1 MGLPRESLSHGRK
14 RRGRRGGGFAQK
26 IFHAEEERRLPG
38 SVGVTQATSSMEG
51 GTATVGEEE
60 EGWITLLF
68 VVDRGQKR
76 NLCCTDEL
84 TEERQDLLLPSI
96 GQIPC
101 RPPTEKKKD
110 GGIKY
115 GGEGLFGTKS
125 ILFLFSFSPQTI
137 SQIDPQNPK
146 GQ

>member
-1 MGLPRESLSHGRK
+1 MGFPRESLSHGRK
-14 RRGRRGGGFAQK
+14 RRGRGGGGFAQK

-84 TEERQDLLLPSI
+84 TEERRDRIFFLHRSDKFLAVL
-96 GQIPC
+96 
-101 RPPTEKKKD
+101 RPRKK
-110 GGIKY
+110 GWG
-115 GGEGLFGTKS
+115 
-125 ILFLFSFSPQTI
+125 
-137 SQIDPQNPK
+137 N
-146 GQ
+146 